1 MTVQAFEA
9 VIAQYGVPDEN
20 GDIMT
25 EQAALSIFNYLKQ
38 QETVP
43 LDIVGYSI
51 SHVYMEGN
59 RERGKV
65 IAIFQFEAKEK
76 RAA

>member
-1 MTVQAFEA
+1 MSPQAFEA
-9 VIAQYGVPDEN
+9 VIVQYGVPDEN
-20 GDIMT
+20 GDVMS
-25 EQAALSIFNYLKQ
+25 EQGALSIFNHLKQ
-38 QETVP
+38 QESMP
-43 LDIVGYSI
+43 MDIVGYCI
-51 SHVYMEGN
+51 SHVYIEGN